1 MLPVTH
7 LVMRRC
13 FYFHLFKQAS
23 ASVVLANLFVGAYD
37 HDHCHTTGYVC
48 IIASHSYLLKT
59 RMHTSILRSLP
70 KHYLVPKRRR
80 STTQFWMQSGCRLSK
95 ISSSDRWRPLH
106 GCFGVCYVLA
116 FERLSVWAFECLI
129 SSLDRWRL
137 LHVCFGVCYV
147 LAFERL
153 SVWAFERLSVWAFE
167 RLISSLD
174 RWRPLHECLRVFW
187 YQGRS
192 MHVMLWLPLCAT
204 YVLMR
209 SGERSLGRGRGAC
222 VGLSLLVKDDS
233 SWNKTYTD

>member
-116 FERLSVWAFECLI
+116 FERLSVWAFE
-129 SSLDRWRL
+129 
-137 LHVCFGVCYV
+137 
-147 LAFERL
+147 
-153 SVWAFERLSVWAFE
+153 RLSVWAFE